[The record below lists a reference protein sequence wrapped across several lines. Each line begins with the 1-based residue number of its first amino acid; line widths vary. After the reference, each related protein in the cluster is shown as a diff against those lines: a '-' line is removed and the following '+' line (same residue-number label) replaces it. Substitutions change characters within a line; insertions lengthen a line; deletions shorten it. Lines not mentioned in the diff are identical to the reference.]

1 MARSPT
7 GRPSVG
13 GPGILATMRRFLR
26 PWWVVSHVLVLA
38 LLVLMVNLGFW
49 QLRRLEE
56 RRDLNALQA
65 ERTAT
70 AVVPVG
76 DLATEVAV
84 DGDLE
89 GAEYRVVEAM
99 GHYLV
104 SDEVA
109 VRNRTLSGFPGVWL
123 LTPLV
128 PADGPALVV
137 NRGWVPQSSSDPS
150 ARPPTPAP
158 AGEVVVRGVV
168 RLSEQRV
175 GLGVADPAD
184 GRLASLARP
193 DIERYAAQLDYP
205 VHPFYLQLNSQDP
218 PPGDYPLMVAL
229 PTPTDG
235 PHLGYAVQWFIFS
248 AIAVIGYPLVL
259 RHVSRR
265 PDTAGGVD
273 PEEGSGEVA

>member
-1 MARSPT
+1 MRS
-7 GRPSVG
+7 
-13 GPGILATMRRFLR
+13 PGILATMRRFLR

-38 LLVLMVNLGFW
+38 LLVVMVNLGFW

-70 AVVPVG
+70 SVVPVG
-76 DLATEVAV
+76 DLA
-84 DGDLE
+84 LE
-89 GAEYRVVEAM
+89 GAEYRLVEAT
-99 GHYLV
+99 GHYRV

-128 PADGPALVV
+128 LTDGPALVV
-137 NRGWVPQSSSDPS
+137 NRGWVPQSSSDPA
-150 ARPPTPAP
+150 ARPPTLAP
-158 AGEVVVRGVV
+158 AGEVVVRGIV
-168 RLSEQRV
+168 RFSEQRV

-229 PTPTDG
+229 PAPTDG

-265 PDTAGGVD
+265 PDTAAVAGGVD
-273 PEEGSGEVA
+273 PEGGPGEVA

>member
-1 MARSPT
+1 
-7 GRPSVG
+7 
-13 GPGILATMRRFLR
+13 MRRFLR

-38 LLVLMVNLGFW
+38 LLIVMVNLGFW

-65 ERTAT
+65 ERTA
-70 AVVPVG
+70 AVVVPV
-76 DLATEVAV
+76 DVLASEIASGGLE
-84 DGDLE
+84 DG
-89 GAEYRVVEAM
+89 EYRMVEAT
-99 GHYLV
+99 GHYRV

-128 PADGPALVV
+128 LADGPALVV
-137 NRGWVPQSSSDPS
+137 NRGWVPQSSSDPA
-150 ARPPTPAP
+150 ARPPTPTP
-158 AGEVVVRGVV
+158 AGEVVIRGVV
-168 RLSEQRV
+168 RLSEQRA

-184 GRLASLARP
+184 GRLATLARP

-218 PPGDYPLMVAL
+218 PPGDYPLMLAL
-229 PTPTDG
+229 PAPGDG

-248 AIAVIGYPLVL
+248 AIAVIGYPLAL

-265 PDTAGGVD
+265 PDGAVAFPD
-273 PEEGSGEVA
+273 ESAPEEDSDEIS

>member
-1 MARSPT
+1 M
-7 GRPSVG
+7 
-13 GPGILATMRRFLR
+13 
-26 PWWVVSHVLVLA
+26 VSHVLVLA
-38 LLVLMVNLGFW
+38 LIVVMISLGSW

-65 ERTAT
+65 ERTAA
-70 AVVPVG
+70 AV
-76 DLATEVAV
+76 VAV
-84 DGDLE
+84 DVLAAEIAGGGVE
-89 GAEYRVVEAM
+89 SVEYRVVEAT
-99 GHYLV
+99 GHYRV

-109 VRNRTLSGFPGVWL
+109 VRNRTLRGFPGVWL

-128 PADGPALVV
+128 LADGPALVV

-158 AGEVVVRGVV
+158 DSEVIVRGVV

-175 GLGVADPAD
+175 GLGVADPAG

-193 DIERYAAQLDYP
+193 DIERYAAQLDYT

-229 PTPTDG
+229 PAPGDG

-259 RHVSRR
+259 RYVSRR
-265 PDTAGGVD
+265 PDAAGGD
-273 PEEGSGEVA
+273 GEEALEEESGEIA

>member
-1 MARSPT
+1 MR
-7 GRPSVG
+7 

-38 LLVLMVNLGFW
+38 LLVVMVNLGFW

-65 ERTAT
+65 ERTAV
-70 AVVPVG
+70 AVVPV
-76 DLATEVAV
+76 DVLASEIASGGL
-84 DGDLE
+84 D

-150 ARPPTPAP
+150 ARPPSAAP

-184 GRLASLARP
+184 GRLATLARP

-265 PDTAGGVD
+265 PDVAGGVD

>member
-1 MARSPT
+1 
-7 GRPSVG
+7 
-13 GPGILATMRRFLR
+13 MRRFLR
-26 PWWVVSHVLVLA
+26 PWWVVSHVLVVA
-38 LLVLMVNLGFW
+38 LLVVMVNLGFW

-65 ERTAT
+65 ERTAA
-70 AVVPVG
+70 AV
-76 DLATEVAV
+76 VAV
-84 DGDLE
+84 DVLAAEIPAAGGLE
-89 GAEYRVVEAM
+89 DVEYRVVEAI
-99 GHYLV
+99 GRYRV
-104 SDEVA
+104 ADEVA
-109 VRNRTLSGFPGVWL
+109 VRNRTLGGRPGVWL

-128 PADGPALVV
+128 LADGPALVV

-158 AGEVVVRGVV
+158 AGEVIVRGVV

-175 GLGVADPAD
+175 GLGVADPAG

-193 DIERYAAQLDYP
+193 DIDRYAAQLDYP
-205 VHPFYLQLNSQDP
+205 VHSFYLQLNSQDP
-218 PPGDYPLMVAL
+218 PPGDYPLMLAL
-229 PTPTDG
+229 PAPGDG

-265 PDTAGGVD
+265 PDAASGDG
-273 PEEGSGEVA
+273 EEAAEEESGEIA

>member
-1 MARSPT
+1 
-7 GRPSVG
+7 
-13 GPGILATMRRFLR
+13 MRRFLR
-26 PWWVVSHVLVLA
+26 PWWVVSHVLVVA
-38 LLVLMVNLGFW
+38 LLVVMVSLGSW

-65 ERTAT
+65 ERTAA
-70 AVVPVG
+70 AV
-76 DLATEVAV
+76 VAV
-84 DGDLE
+84 DVLAAEIPAAG
-89 GAEYRVVEAM
+89 GAEDVEYRVVEAT
-99 GHYLV
+99 GRYRV
-104 SDEVA
+104 ADEVA
-109 VRNRTLSGFPGVWL
+109 VRNRTLGGRPGVWL

-128 PADGPALVV
+128 LAEGPALVV
-137 NRGWVPQSSSDPS
+137 NRGWVPQSSSDPA

-158 AGEVVVRGVV
+158 DGEVVVRGVV
-168 RLSEQRV
+168 RVSEQRS
-175 GLGVADPAD
+175 GLGIADPAG

-218 PPGDYPLMVAL
+218 PSGDYPLMVAL
-229 PTPTDG
+229 PAPGDG

-265 PDTAGGVD
+265 PDTAAAAGGVAS
-273 PEEGSGEVA
+273 EQESGEIA